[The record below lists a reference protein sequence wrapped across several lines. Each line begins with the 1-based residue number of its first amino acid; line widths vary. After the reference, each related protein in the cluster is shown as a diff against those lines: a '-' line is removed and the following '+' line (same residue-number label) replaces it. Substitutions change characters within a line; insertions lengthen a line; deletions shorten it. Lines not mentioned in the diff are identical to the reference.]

1 MLGFVGTIVGII
13 NIFYKISLDS
23 NINISSISDGLY
35 QKMITSGAGLIVGLI
50 AFVGYQLLEA
60 RVERFIE
67 HIEDNKLQV
76 KELLNQPGL

>member
-1 MLGFVGTIVGII
+1 
-13 NIFYKISLDS
+13 
-23 NINISSISDGLY
+23 
-35 QKMITSGAGLIVGLI
+35 MITSGAGLIVGLI